1 MKTNGLK
8 FNFIFCISIRKRR
21 RCNMKDFELLIYN
34 TPTED
39 VKVNVVLKDETI
51 WATQKAMATLFG
63 VQVAAISK
71 HVKHIFDSGELDPST
86 TISKMETVVQRGF
99 RGQISEEIDFY
110 NLDMIISVGYRI
122 SSGRATQFRI
132 WATSV
137 LKEYIKKGFV
147 LNDERMKN
155 GGAIF
160 GKDYFRELLERVR
173 SIRASERRIWQQIT
187 DIYAECSIDYDKSA
201 PTTKDFYAMVQNKFH
216 YAIAGKT
223 AAEIVYERADR
234 TKENMGLTTW
244 KNSPDG
250 RILKSDV
257 SIAKNYLEEKDI
269 RRLER
274 AVSGYFDYIEDLIE
288 RENTF
293 TMEQFAASVNEF
305 LAFRRYE
312 ILPDHSKGLIS
323 HEQAKKKAESEYIEF
338 NKTQKIVSDF
348 DKEVNQLLEGK
359 K

>member
-1 MKTNGLK
+1 
-8 FNFIFCISIRKRR
+8 
-21 RCNMKDFELLIYN
+21 MKDFELLIYN

-312 ILPDHSKGLIS
+312 ILPDQSKGLIS

-348 DKEVNQLLEGK
+348 DKEVNHLLEGK